1 MGITPDKLGK
11 NLFVFQSVM
20 YFNGEM
26 YKEVLKLS
34 RDEIIR
40 RLEGKAKKVCPILDG
55 VYIIFNNKVEMTYD
69 EFLEMNN
76 TFKPILDLI

>member
-11 NLFVFQSVM
+11 NLFVFQPVM

-40 RLEGKAKKVCPILDG
+40 RLEGKAKKVFPMLDG

>member
-1 MGITPDKLGK
+1 
-11 NLFVFQSVM
+11 
-20 YFNGEM
+20 M

-40 RLEGKAKKVCPILDG
+40 RLEGKAKKVFPMLDG